1 MNKIKAK
8 INLHGDPEDVNVTRR
23 FMAYLADWLLGMF
36 FVAFPVVMLYS
47 TAMNTTTVTDD
58 LIKMVYPYN
67 YIGGALALLFSLIY
81 FVIIPWK
88 LWKGQTPGK
97 RMFNIK
103 IVKNNDDDVDL
114 KALLLRQIV
123 GMVLLESVLFTTSN
137 YILKLLTL
145 VSGEIKFMQ
154 YPYYVGLIITLI
166 SFLLVGFS
174 RSRRAIH
181 DYLGN
186 TKVVMIADNRVPNPR
201 KED

>member
-1 MNKIKAK
+1 MNKINAK
-8 INLHGDPEDVNVTRR
+8 INLHGNPEDVNVTRR

-36 FVAFPVVMLYS
+36 FVAFPVVILYS

-114 KALLLRQIV
+114 KTLLLRQIV

-186 TKVVMIADNRVPNPR
+186 TKVIMIADNRVPNPR

>member
-8 INLHGDPEDVNVTRR
+8 INLHGDLEDVNVTRR

-145 VSGEIKFMQ
+145 ASGEIKFMQ

>member
-8 INLHGDPEDVNVTRR
+8 INLHGNPEDVNVTRR

-88 LWKGQTPGK
+88 LWEGQTPGK

-103 IVKNNDDDVDL
+103 IVKNNNDDVDL

-154 YPYYVGLIITLI
+154 YPYYAGLIITLI

-186 TKVVMIADNRVPNPR
+186 TKVIMIADNRVPNPR